1 MQMKKHLEEKSAE
14 VTKRIAKN
22 LDKEDLEFLIIALD
36 SGMDAYI
43 RAMLID
49 VLVDRYP
56 ETSKQ
61 YNIEGVGV

>member
-1 MQMKKHLEEKSAE
+1 MKKHLEEKSAE